1 MCLCVHFCLT
11 LCDPIFCSLPD
22 SSVHGIFQA
31 RRLEWAA
38 LSLLQGI
45 FPIQGSN
52 LHLLCLLHCQVDS
65 LPLSHQGSPM
75 LWAKCCTAFF
85 QLILVFPS
93 FLSEWN
99 FCSLICSSP
108 QILDSSMSLPPTCNH
123 LSVWM
128 LSHFICVQLF
138 VSMWTIGQA
147 LLSMGFSRQEYWS
160 GFLYPP
166 PGDLPHPGIEPESPA
181 LKSGFFTHWATW
193 EVFDSFGASLST
205 LSC

>member
-31 RRLEWAA
+31 RRLGWAA

-108 QILDSSMSLPPTCNH
+108 QILDSSMSLTPTCNH

-181 LKSGFFTHWATW
+181 LKSGFFTH
-193 EVFDSFGASLST
+193 
-205 LSC
+205 